1 MKTSSFIYGAIVGAA
16 VYRMMS
22 KNRMMSLTS
31 MLRNANLGQMADNA
45 MDKVMDM
52 TGGQQQGGSRRDAGS
67 PSSGSSHAS
76 HRAEGNQHGIQASP
90 DTKAAHLKELKN
102 FIRSNP
108 EVKHEVEQI
117 LKETHT
123 VIPGL

>member
-16 VYRMMS
+16 VYRMMA
-22 KNRMMSLTS
+22 KRRGMSLIS
-31 MLRNANLGQMADNA
+31 MIRNADLGQLANTAKDKMQNFTGDNN
-45 MDKVMDM
+45 
-52 TGGQQQGGSRRDAGS
+52 QGGSHRNGGN
-67 PSSGSSHAS
+67 SGSSTRSAS
-76 HRAEGNQHGIQASP
+76 NQAGVQKSA
-90 DTKAAHLKELKN
+90 DTKAANLKQLKD

-108 EVKHEVEQI
+108 EVKSEVEQI

>member
-16 VYRMMS
+16 VYRMMP
-22 KNRMMSLTS
+22 KRRGMSLVS
-31 MLRNANLGQMADNA
+31 MVRNADLGQLANTA
-45 MDKVMDM
+45 MQNF
-52 TGGQQQGGSRRDAGS
+52 TGASNQGGSRRNGGN
-67 PSSGSSHAS
+67 SGSGTRSAN
-76 HRAEGNQHGIQASP
+76 NQTGVQKTTS
-90 DTKAAHLKELKN
+90 DSKAANLKQLKD

-108 EVKHEVEQI
+108 EVKSEVEQI